1 MATTSPDRILSLDI
15 IRGIAVMAI
24 FSVNIVGMAMIESA
38 YFYPP
43 DYGFSSLGDKVM
55 FTLNSIFVDGR
66 FRGLFSIL
74 FGASMTLVIERGIA
88 AGKADWKVHYPRM
101 IVLLLFGVLHYYLL
115 FWGDI
120 LVNYAL
126 VGSIAFIFWRLR
138 ARWLV
143 LAAVVALGLFYVPG
157 LIETQQQL
165 AKVEASRAPGASA
178 ELKAEVAEM
187 MAEPPDFAEQ
197 IAKDKAAH
205 ASIPAHVRAKS
216 TGNAAWRPWNSLP
229 GYGLETLGLMLIGM
243 AGYKSGFLTGAWPRK
258 RYVTVAVGCLGVDLL
273 LHTVAAWLAWRAD
286 FAPEVYFP
294 WTRSYTGPLHA
305 IGALGYA
312 ALIILVID
320 QRSAIGQRLAAVGRA
335 AFTNYL
341 GASVIGVLLFFGT
354 FGGLYGELSRGQ
366 VWLFVPV
373 VWAVMLLWS
382 KWWLDRYRYGP
393 FEWAWRCLARWKW
406 EPMRTGATA

>member
-1 MATTSPDRILSLDI
+1 
-15 IRGIAVMAI
+15 
-24 FSVNIVGMAMIESA
+24 
-38 YFYPP
+38 
-43 DYGFSSLGDKVM
+43 
-55 FTLNSIFVDGR
+55 
-66 FRGLFSIL
+66 
-74 FGASMTLVIERGIA
+74 
-88 AGKADWKVHYPRM
+88 
-101 IVLLLFGVLHYYLL
+101 LL

-126 VGSIAFIFWRLR
+126 VGMIAFVFWRLTPR
-138 ARWLV
+138 LLLMV
-143 LAAVVALGLFYVPG
+143 AVVALGVFYVPQ
-157 LIETQQQL
+157 LVETVEMV
-165 AKVEASRAPGASA
+165 AKVDASRAPGASA

-187 MAEPPDFAEQ
+187 LEVPSDFAEQ
-197 IAKDKAAH
+197 VAKDKAAH
-205 ASIPAHVRAKS
+205 ASIPAHLRAKT
-216 TGNAAWRPWNSLP
+216 TGDAKWRPWMSVP

-258 RYVTVAVGCLGVDLL
+258 RYTVIAATFLGADLL
-273 LHTVAAWLAWRAD
+273 LHTFGAWLALKAN
-286 FAPEVYFP
+286 FAPEVYWP
-294 WTRSYTGPLHA
+294 WTRSYNAPFHA

-320 QRSAIGQRLAAVGRA
+320 QRSAIGQRIAAVGRA

-373 VWAVMLLWS
+373 VWALMLLWS

-406 EPMRTGATA
+406 EPMRKGAAA